1 MDNTLRI
8 AIHEK
13 PKTCTFLTLLHS
25 LYFILHVGIF
35 FYTIHYV
42 LHPTDESAEEA
53 AIHVEKPSK
62 VRVRETKPIQM
73 SKVLLER
80 HKTQVR

>member
-1 MDNTLRI
+1 M
-8 AIHEK
+8 
-13 PKTCTFLTLLHS
+13 TCRYSKYH
-25 LYFILHVGIF
+25 I

-42 LHPTDESAEEA
+42 SHPTDESAEEA
-53 AIHVEKPSK
+53 AIQNEKPSK

-80 HKTQVR
+80 HKTQVRK